1 MKTSHM
7 CSWTSRVVTLIF
19 GWCLAWG
26 GSAGL
31 VFAAGSV
38 DAPASAADSAAVP
51 MSEKVTIN
59 VDDGL
64 LTQVLNAFSRQT
76 GRSIVVGPEVTG
88 KVTARLS
95 DIPWRDALDSI
106 LKPYGY
112 GYYLVGDTII
122 VSSLDKIEKIAKA
135 TAGPTN
141 ITMSAGSVPAAPP
154 PPEPLVVKVLTLK
167 YVDASDVMALI
178 EQQLTPGRGTVSRMA
193 IQSQTWLGDSGMN
206 ARAGGGG
213 NSAETLG
220 RLKRVSEEKGLTKG
234 KSLIVVDTKAVIDR
248 IEDTLR
254 QIDVMP
260 TQIQIEAKFVEV
272 RADLLRDIGVE
283 WGSGP
288 NGATPGGAQNIG
300 FVQKSKLYA
309 AGGQQISGG
318 VTPSAFLPQ
327 SSGLSGRTP
336 TGAGL
341 SFAFQKL
348 TDLQF
353 DLLLHLMQEDTSYNV
368 LSAPR
373 ILTMNNQ
380 DATIIVGSKFPI
392 IKSDTTAGGAG
403 GSTTSTSLEYYE
415 NIGIQLKV
423 LPQVCEN
430 NFINLIVHPSVREMV
445 GKESGKVG
453 VNDTG
458 AGASVSL
465 TEYPLLDTREAETQV
480 LLKSGQTLVIGGM
493 LKDKKQSTQLKVP
506 FLGSIPLLGVLFR
519 RDTVSTEKT
528 ELLIFLTATIR
539 PPNEEA
545 GVKAPE
551 SVSDGKM
558 TLHEE
563 VAKSN
568 SKNAK

>member
-1 MKTSHM
+1 
-7 CSWTSRVVTLIF
+7 
-19 GWCLAWG
+19 
-26 GSAGL
+26 
-31 VFAAGSV
+31 
-38 DAPASAADSAAVP
+38 

-95 DIPWRDALDSI
+95 DVPWRDALDSI

-122 VSSLDKIEKIAKA
+122 VSSLEKIEKIAKA
-135 TAGPTN
+135 TAMPTN
-141 ITMSAGSVPAAPP
+141 VTMAAGSVPTTP
-154 PPEPLVVKVLTLK
+154 PPEPLIVKVFTLK
-167 YVDASDVMALI
+167 YLDASDVEGLI
-178 EQQLTPGRGTVSRMA
+178 AQRLTLGRGTVSRVT
-193 IQSQTWLGDSGMN
+193 IQSQTWQGESGMN
-206 ARAGGGG
+206 AKGGGGG

-220 RLKRVSEEKGLTKG
+220 RLKRDSEKKELTKG
-234 KSLIVVDTKAVIDR
+234 KSIVVVDTQIVLDQISN
-248 IEDTLR
+248 ILS
-254 QIDVMP
+254 QIDKMP

-283 WGSGP
+283 WGSGVD
-288 NGATPGGAQNIG
+288 GATPGGAKNIG
-300 FVQKSKLYA
+300 FTQKNKLFA
-309 AGGQQISGG
+309 AGGQQVSGG
-318 VTPSAFLPQ
+318 VVPAAFLPQ
-327 SSGLSGRTP
+327 SSGLSGKTP

-341 SFAFQKL
+341 TFAFQKL

-392 IKSDTTAGGAG
+392 IRSDTTSGGTGGA
-403 GSTTSTSLEYYE
+403 TTSTSLEYYE

-458 AGASVSL
+458 SGASVSL
-465 TEYPLLDTREAETQV
+465 TEYPVLDTREAETQV

-493 LKDKKQSTQLKVP
+493 LKDKKQTTQLKVP
-506 FLGSIPLLGVLFR
+506 FLGSIPVLGLLFR
-519 RDTVSTEKT
+519 RDTVNSEKT

-539 PPNEEA
+539 PPNDET
-545 GVKAPE
+545 GVKAPD
-551 SVSDGKM
+551 SVDDGKM
-558 TLHEE
+558 MMNDT
-563 VAKSN
+563 AT
-568 SKNAK
+568 KNNGKPVK